1 MRTAPLLLGLLLCAA
16 GTSPARAGEPPAS
29 PPQAPVKTTQF
40 THDDALR
47 IASESNLSLLV
58 RGLDRARAEHAAEA
72 ARRPYVPEVGLSAA
86 VKESVGQNQRAF
98 EWIPSLSYTSPVG
111 TSLTAQARFVD
122 GTSGNPESTR
132 SLTIEISQALL
143 KHGPY
148 AGATAGLRQVDL
160 DVQIAR
166 ERFREELNALLIRAD
181 RAYWELALAREDLE
195 IKRRSRDLARSQF
208 EETKENIRRG
218 LLAPGE
224 IFVVEENLVNF
235 EQRLSVGEE
244 SLTLAESAVRR
255 LLRLGPTD
263 PVPAVFEGDPKAD
276 VEVTE
281 ADSLDIAQLRNPTVL
296 AAKLTADRARLGITG
311 DLGEALPQLDLF
323 GSLGTQAGHDSTL
336 TPLLP
341 GPDLRAGVRVAVPI
355 YWGPD
360 SARVNRARTEYSQR
374 KLELQEQQE
383 TTLGDVRDASTR
395 LRARRQRLD
404 FAARLVGLAQSKLDV
419 DREKYKSG
427 LSTLA
432 DVVRFQ
438 RDLDAALSNV
448 LRARLELL
456 TTRSEILAARGDLH
470 ERSRIAV
477 K

>member
-1 MRTAPLLLGLLLCAA
+1 
-16 GTSPARAGEPPAS
+16 
-29 PPQAPVKTTQF
+29 
-40 THDDALR
+40 
-47 IASESNLSLLV
+47 
-58 RGLDRARAEHAAEA
+58 
-72 ARRPYVPEVGLSAA
+72 
-86 VKESVGQNQRAF
+86 
-98 EWIPSLSYTSPVG
+98 
-111 TSLTAQARFVD
+111 
-122 GTSGNPESTR
+122 
-132 SLTIEISQALL
+132 
-143 KHGPY
+143 
-148 AGATAGLRQVDL
+148 
-160 DVQIAR
+160 
-166 ERFREELNALLIRAD
+166 
-181 RAYWELALAREDLE
+181 
-195 IKRRSRDLARSQF
+195 
-208 EETKENIRRG
+208 
-218 LLAPGE
+218 
-224 IFVVEENLVNF
+224 
-235 EQRLSVGEE
+235 
-244 SLTLAESAVRR
+244 
-255 LLRLGPTD
+255 
-263 PVPAVFEGDPKAD
+263 
-276 VEVTE
+276 
-281 ADSLDIAQLRNPTVL
+281 
-296 AAKLTADRARLGITG
+296 
-311 DLGEALPQLDLF
+311 
-323 GSLGTQAGHDSTL
+323 
-336 TPLLP
+336 
-341 GPDLRAGVRVAVPI
+341 VPI